1 MTKLKNIVIVSL
13 LSVSGA
19 AFAGEP
25 AKPAPAP
32 AAPAAK
38 KMEMPKPADQVSA
51 RVKAMSGTWK
61 CEGTAAGMDGK
72 DQKFTGTMSS
82 KTDLDGWWVHDSFS
96 GTMGGA
102 TPMKFKFESFST
114 FDKNMNKWRTVMVD
128 NWGGQMIGLG
138 DDMKDGKSET
148 ASESMDMMGKGM
160 MKDHTDVSDMKK
172 GAHMW
177 GESSHDGGK
186 TWSKSY
192 DMVCKK

>member
-1 MTKLKNIVIVSL
+1 
-13 LSVSGA
+13 
-19 AFAGEP
+19 
-25 AKPAPAP
+25 
-32 AAPAAK
+32 
-38 KMEMPKPADQVSA
+38 MEMPKPADQISA

-72 DQKFTGTMSS
+72 DQKFTGTMTS

-114 FDKNMNKWRTVMVD
+114 FDKNANKWRTVMVD
-128 NWGGQMIGLG
+128 NWGGQMIGTG

-148 ASESMDMMGKGM
+148 TSDSFDMMGKGM

-177 GESSHDGGK
+177 GEGSHDGGK
-186 TWSKSY
+186 TWNKAY